1 MYLDIYGFLSN
12 TCYDKI
18 SYRFIFI
25 FSTFLKKKCQVQ
37 MVEIL
42 SFLQQLDMTTEFDFG
57 KHIAVSATALFSIQT
72 LYPLFVY

>member
-1 MYLDIYGFLSN
+1 MIKSLTDLYS
-12 TCYDKI
+12 
-18 SYRFIFI
+18 
-25 FSTFLKKKCQVQ
+25 FSALFWKKKCQVQ